1 MMLAYYVHDDRKEND
16 VIVLPDMGCA
26 VPVDRE
32 RMAAFI
38 SVNPGL
44 TTWSGDACSDLTPE
58 DFGIVV
64 ATREDQGDV
73 CVINHEIWRRR
84 MEHYLGSP

>member
-1 MMLAYYVHDDRKEND
+1 MLAYYVHDDKKEND
-16 VIVLPDMGCA
+16 VIVLPDMGCT

-32 RMAAFI
+32 RMEAFI
-38 SVNPGL
+38 SVNPDF
-44 TTWSGDACSDLTPE
+44 TTWSGDACSDFSPE

-73 CVINHEIWRRR
+73 CVINHEIWRQR

>member
-1 MMLAYYVHDDRKEND
+1 MLAYYVHDDKKKND
-16 VIVLPDMGCA
+16 VIVLPDMGCT
-26 VPVDRE
+26 VSVDRE
-32 RMAAFI
+32 RMEAFI
-38 SVNPGL
+38 SVSPDF
-44 TTWSGDACSDLTPE
+44 TTWPGDACSDLRPE
-58 DFGIVV
+58 DFGIVI